1 MPCGALDGC
10 AASETACRPY
20 MPAASTGGQM
30 KPRPSP
36 AGRGTGRASPAGAGV
51 PQEHGEDGGVI
62 DPGLLHRGHPPSVII
77 TVTRGRHAYHHL
89 SWVFTLAAWTK
100 T

>member
-1 MPCGALDGC
+1 MPCGVLDGC

-36 AGRGTGRASPAGAGV
+36 ADCGAGRASPARAGIA
-51 PQEHGEDGGVI
+51 QEDREDGGVI
-62 DPGLLHRGHPPSVII
+62 DPGPLHRGIPPSAVN
-77 TVTRGRHAYHHL
+77 TVTRSRRIHHHASRL
-89 SWVFTLAAWTK
+89 FTLAAWMT